1 MSIFWKWFFTNISR
15 AVRARAKILMKINPL
30 GHKHTPPH
38 LFPAKNVILSKSC
51 HGLPKFGHFSM
62 KKHQEML
69 VFGPSFWKHSRFFFH
84 FYVILVDIQPISAK
98 LDPSKIYWN
107 TPLHPAY
114 LPSHIHCGHIPLF
127 RMVSEE
133 IALQFAVTHGRT
145 DGRELVNIEIDIW
158 ETA

>member
-1 MSIFWKWFFTNISR
+1 MPW
-15 AVRARAKILMKINPL
+15 VAKIWSFFNEK
-30 GHKHTPPH
+30 TSR
-38 LFPAKNVILSKSC
+38 NV
-51 HGLPKFGHFSM
+51 G
-62 KKHQEML
+62 
-69 VFGPSFWKHSRFFFH
+69 FWPFFLKAFTDFFH
-84 FYVILVDIQPISAK
+84 FYVILVDIQPIYAK

-145 DGRELVNIEIDIW
+145 DGRELVNIEIDMWMKRARAKILV
-158 ETA
+158 EINPLGQNHTPPHLFLAKNVILSKFCHGYP